1 MIKRGTMSSKEV
13 EFFKANQDE
22 LVEIFGGMVLAIKG
36 DEILGAYHK
45 TIEAFIETTKKHAL
59 GSFML
64 IPCEPKPKAL
74 PAKPGFIELILV

>member
-1 MIKRGTMSSKEV
+1 MSSKEV

-45 TIEAFIETTKKHAL
+45 TIQAFIETTKKHPL
-59 GSFML
+59 GSFAL
-64 IPCEPKPKAL
+64 IPCEPSSKDV
-74 PAKPGFIELILV
+74 PAKPGFVELIFV

>member
-1 MIKRGTMSSKEV
+1 MSNREL

-36 DEILGAYHK
+36 DEILGAYNK
-45 TIEAFIETTKKHAL
+45 TIEAFIETTKKHDL

-64 IPCEPKPKAL
+64 IPCEPRSKAFA
-74 PAKPGFIELILV
+74 AKPNFIELILV